1 LQEWIG
7 RDSLVKPSAQEYWL
21 RIGESA
27 TDGHE
32 WSWDAAGQPASYTV
46 EYATGLGRPQWRPL
60 SAEIAWPIDTT
71 SFKQPLVVGISTVF
85 CRVKIE
91 RADTHRDVSF
101 AGSDLFEVK

>member
-1 LQEWIG
+1 M
-7 RDSLVKPSAQEYWL
+7 VKPSAQEYWL
-21 RIGESA
+21 HIGESA

-71 SFKQPLVVGISTVF
+71 SFKLPLVVGASTVF
-85 CRVKIE
+85 YCVKIDG
-91 RADTHRDVSF
+91 ANPHRDVSF
-101 AGSDLFEVK
+101 AGSDLFKVN

>member
-1 LQEWIG
+1 M
-7 RDSLVKPSAQEYWL
+7 VKPSAQEYWL
-21 RIGESA
+21 HIGESA

-71 SFKQPLVVGISTVF
+71 SFKLPLVVGASTVF
-85 CRVKIE
+85 YCVKIDG
-91 RADTHRDVSF
+91 ANPHRDVSF
-101 AGSDLFEVK
+101 AGSDLFEVN